1 MRSADISEEMFREMS
16 AECEEKRSAYEDR
29 LKELKGRMAAEE
41 GNKRNAEEFSRLID
55 QHLTLQSLDKELLNK
70 LIEKITVSEEKVDGK
85 KRMTLRIFYKSVG
98 DCTF

>member
-1 MRSADISEEMFREMS
+1 MFREMS
-16 AECEEKRSAYEDR
+16 AGCEEKRSAYEDR
-29 LKELKGRMAAEE
+29 LNELNGRMAAEE

-85 KRMTLRIFYKSVG
+85 KRMTLRIFYKFVG